1 MHSHALLLAGLAL
14 ALLGSPLVL
23 IAARILG
30 QDTFAFGSRLA
41 LWVIAA
47 AAVFLAVRTGPAGFE
62 RLGLHALSFSTFAL
76 GIVAGLLLC
85 ALFPVIWFVQKA
97 LGLSYG
103 DETGYAR
110 IRELSFRSRVFVLIT
125 AVIVEEVLYRG
136 YAIGIGQHLVG
147 GVWFAAA
154 ISLLAFTLAHYKWK
168 ASHLPAVFVAG
179 AVLTLLFV
187 LTHNLLACI
196 FAHAIVDGVGFL
208 LIPEILKRRA
218 QVHA

>member
-1 MHSHALLLAGLAL
+1 MDTHVLLFAGLAL
-14 ALLGSPLVL
+14 SLLGGPLIL
-23 IAARILG
+23 IAARKMG
-30 QDTFAFGSRLA
+30 QDTYAFGPRLA

-47 AAVFLAVRTGPAGFE
+47 AAVFLAVRFGPDGFE

-76 GIVAGLLLC
+76 GIGAGLLLC
-85 ALFPVIWFVQKA
+85 ALFPAIWFVQKA
-97 LGLSYG
+97 LGFSYG

-110 IRELSFRSRVFVLIT
+110 IRALSLRSRAFLVIT
-125 AVIVEEVLYRG
+125 AVVVEEVLYRG

-168 ASHLPAVFVAG
+168 ASHLPAVFAGG
-179 AVLTLLFV
+179 AVFTLLFV

-196 FAHAIVDGVGFL
+196 FAHAIIDGVGFF
-208 LIPEILKRRA
+208 LIPMLLKRRGQA
-218 QVHA
+218 RA